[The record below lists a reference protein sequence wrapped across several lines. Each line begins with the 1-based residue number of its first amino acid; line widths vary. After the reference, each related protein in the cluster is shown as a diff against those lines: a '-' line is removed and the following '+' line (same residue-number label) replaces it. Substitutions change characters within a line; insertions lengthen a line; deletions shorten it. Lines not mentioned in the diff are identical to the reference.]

1 MREFLLLSTALL
13 PTAALAVPCSEL
25 PVLFVVQDK
34 SGSMDKAPDGSTA
47 SASNPSKWSTAQ
59 QVVPSLASQFSNR
72 FRFGAAMYP
81 GATTTF
87 NCTTG
92 SVVAPVSNSPS
103 GVQSAYANAVAG
115 GGTPT
120 AATLQ
125 QVKSYLLGLGL
136 TTPAYVLLITDGL
149 PNCNLALN
157 PNTCTAT
164 TPGCANNAC
173 GLGAKDCLDD
183 SASVQAAAQL
193 FAAGIKVFVVGF
205 DANLTAGNNK
215 AVLDA
220 IASAGGTGSAYVATN
235 QAQLSATLN
244 TIALNTATCCRDVCT
259 AGAAQCLG
267 TGQRQVCQ
275 LDASIG
281 CTTWVTQSCPSMS
294 TCQGGQCTS
303 CTNQC
308 AAGARR
314 CTGDVAEQC
323 AVGAGGCTQWTPAE
337 TCGYGELCT
346 GGQCSSCQACNLGA
360 SRCTAGGGVETC
372 EWDVLSGCTTWRA
385 GTCASG
391 SVCQN
396 GSCATC
402 NGACTAGATRCSG
415 NTVQTCVADA
425 AGCTSWQS
433 SQTCTNFCSG
443 GACGTCGTSCTAGA
457 TRCNGRGVE
466 TCIVDQNNCPAW
478 GPIQQCQPNAYCNG
492 GSCTACGASCTQG
505 AKRCG
510 ANGATETC
518 QLDANGC
525 TGWVTTG
532 ACDVAGGE
540 RCDNGVC
547 IPPCQDACAEGAAQC
562 ASGRPQTCERGPT
575 GCTMWRDEP
584 VCGADEWCVAGA
596 CRPRCT
602 ADEFEHCPAGLEC
615 TGTTEGRVCLPPDG
629 SDAGAADAGTP
640 GPTPDA
646 GTTQPGPTT
655 VGVDDPPANGPGG
668 VHTMGCSCN
677 AALDAAAPF
686 LGLAVLALRRRR
698 ARR

>member
-1 MREFLLLSTALL
+1 MRAFILASIVLLGT
-13 PTAALAVPCSEL
+13 PALAVPCTDL

-34 SGSMDKAPDGSTA
+34 SGSMDKAPDGSAAT
-47 SASNPSKWSTAQ
+47 ASNPSKWSTAQ
-59 QVVPSLASQFSNR
+59 QVVPALASQFSNR

-92 SVVAPVSNSPS
+92 SVVAPVSGSPA
-103 GVQSAYANAVAG
+103 GVQSAYASAVAG

-120 AATLQ
+120 AASLQ
-125 QVKSYLLGLGL
+125 QVRSYLLGLGL
-136 TTPAYVLLITDGL
+136 TTPAHVLLITDGL
-149 PNCNLALN
+149 PNCNLALD
-157 PNTCTAT
+157 PNSCTAT

-173 GLGAKDCLDD
+173 ALGAKDCLDD
-183 SASVQAAAQL
+183 NASVQAAAQL

-205 DANLTAGNNK
+205 DSNLTAGNNK

-235 QAQLSATLN
+235 QAQLSSTLN
-244 TIALNTATCCRDVCT
+244 TIALNTATCCHDVCT

-281 CTTWVTQSCPSMS
+281 CTTWVTQSCGAMS
-294 TCQGGQCTS
+294 TCQGGTCTS
-303 CTNQC
+303 CSNQC
-308 AAGARR
+308 TAGARR

-323 AVGAGGCTQWTPAE
+323 VVGAGGCTQWTTAE

-346 GGQCSSCQACNLGA
+346 GGSCSTCQACNLGA
-360 SRCTAGGGVETC
+360 SRCSAGGGVETC
-372 EWDVLSGCTTWRA
+372 EWDVLSGCTTWQA
-385 GTCASG
+385 GACASG

-402 NGACTAGATRCSG
+402 NGACTAGATRCIG

-425 AGCTSWQS
+425 AGCTSWQA
-433 SQTCTNFCSG
+433 SQTCGNFCSG

-466 TCIVDQNNCPAW
+466 TCLIDANNCPAW
-478 GPIQQCQPNAYCNG
+478 GPMQQCQPNAYCNG
-492 GSCTACGASCTQG
+492 GSCTECGASCAQG
-505 AKRCG
+505 SKRCG
-510 ANGATETC
+510 ANGSTETC

-525 TGWVTTG
+525 TGWVTSG
-532 ACDVAGGE
+532 QCDVAGGE
-540 RCDNGVC
+540 RCDTGVC
-547 IPPCQDACAEGAAQC
+547 IPPCHDACDEGATQC
-562 ASGRPQTCERGPT
+562 ESGRPQTCERGPT

-584 VCGADEWCVAGA
+584 VCGTDELCVSGV
-596 CRPRCT
+596 CRATCT
-602 ADEFEHCPAGLEC
+602 ADEFETCPAGLEC
-615 TGTTEGRVCLPPDG
+615 TGTTDGRVCLPPDG
-629 SDAGAADAGTP
+629 MDAGV
-640 GPTPDA
+640 PDA
-646 GTTQPGPTT
+646 GTTGQPDAGTQPGPNT
-655 VGVDDPPANGPGG
+655 VGVDDPGATPGG
-668 VHTMGCSCN
+668 DIRTMGCSCSSGV
-677 AALDAAAPF
+677 DAMVPF

-698 ARR
+698 SAR